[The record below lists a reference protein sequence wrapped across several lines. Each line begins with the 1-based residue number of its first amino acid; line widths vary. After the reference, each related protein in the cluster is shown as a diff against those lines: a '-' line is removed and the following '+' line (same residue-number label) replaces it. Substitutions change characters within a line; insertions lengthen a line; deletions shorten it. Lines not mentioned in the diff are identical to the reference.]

1 MGRRPNQVIQQYFQR
16 GPKLA
21 DNSNRYP
28 QTCKLCGEN
37 FPKGRIDS
45 LTTHLTKRCPA
56 ISEQDRINACLML
69 NGISAARTPRTLQ
82 ARQQQ
87 QMQQPQ
93 ASHVDLPLMQP
104 HQNWTP
110 LETLAEVSR
119 RQIDH
124 LNEHGGERLHA
135 HHNQVEPFPGAL
147 ALAASPGLDRIEAQE
162 QFTVEDPS
170 SAYSHQPEGTPVK
183 NEPDAEPSTEE
194 RMRVSLEAATSSTDA
209 PNLTVAAAA
218 AARLNNA
225 MLDPTLFL
233 DHHNLGEDLARAIE
247 TVQDTEPEPAPAQTS
262 APVPTPVSVA
272 LEVPAPPATPEH
284 NQPPPLPHSAPPQ
297 PVSQQPWGEITYMT
311 DSPMPPP
318 SAPMQQIHGTPLSSR
333 SVFRLD
339 QNGSRSRHSRARFDE
354 QRRKEVQQVRKIG
367 ACIRCRI
374 LRKTCSQGD
383 PCDTCRKVL
392 SPRIWRSGCVRTK
405 FTDELNLYNAG
416 VQIVHS
422 QKHIN
427 GFKSIL
433 NLDHPRVV
441 LEASHFPGEGPSIA
455 VEALRATKP
464 KEPGVELLEGE
475 ERWATPQVVMIDDQ
489 EEISGKLEAYVRDL
503 LPEFARKEKANFSR
517 ITVETALQI
526 AHDTDDRNLKLA
538 LELWGFVEVID
549 RELKW
554 HLDVRPSPITRVAGR
569 TITQETEPEL
579 YKTICLQLTAAAER
593 KASTTSK
600 NLLTHMQRDLQ
611 DARVKIGHGM
621 FFTVLVLLISVEKST
636 WAFKAWEEMSKTISC
651 WPLGRPPSYY
661 TQQGYRIS
669 ELLGMLLGIR
679 RALPKT
685 AVRESD
691 GILVGEDQDPILR
704 SYFERINLK
713 AADIVAQQ
721 QNPQFSPLDSR
732 TLELHFCSN
741 LLLPFQDAGMHQEHG
756 SVTPDIHGL
765 SEHNHEPSHGS
776 NQELMHESIHMAS
789 EATAISA
796 NPESPGL
803 TGS

>member
-1 MGRRPNQVIQQYFQR
+1 
-16 GPKLA
+16 
-21 DNSNRYP
+21 
-28 QTCKLCGEN
+28 
-37 FPKGRIDS
+37 
-45 LTTHLTKRCPA
+45 
-56 ISEQDRINACLML
+56 
-69 NGISAARTPRTLQ
+69 
-82 ARQQQ
+82 
-87 QMQQPQ
+87 
-93 ASHVDLPLMQP
+93 
-104 HQNWTP
+104 
-110 LETLAEVSR
+110 
-119 RQIDH
+119 
-124 LNEHGGERLHA
+124 
-135 HHNQVEPFPGAL
+135 
-147 ALAASPGLDRIEAQE
+147 
-162 QFTVEDPS
+162 
-170 SAYSHQPEGTPVK
+170 
-183 NEPDAEPSTEE
+183 
-194 RMRVSLEAATSSTDA
+194 MRVSLEAATSSAEA

-233 DHHNLGEDLARAIE
+233 NHNLGEDLARAIE
-247 TVQDTEPEPAPAQTS
+247 TVQDTEPAPGPGSGPAS
-262 APVPTPVSVA
+262 MPVPA
-272 LEVPAPPATPEH
+272 APEDAVLPATPEH
-284 NQPPPLPHSAPPQ
+284 HPPTPVSHSAPAP

-311 DSPMPPP
+311 DTPMPPP
-318 SAPMQQIHGTPLSSR
+318 SAPMQNHGTPLSSR

-427 GFKSIL
+427 GFKSTL
-433 NLDHPRVV
+433 NFDHPRVV

-489 EEISGKLEAYVRDL
+489 EEISGKLESYVRDL
-503 LPEFARKEKANFSR
+503 LPEFARKEKATFSR

-526 AHDTDDRNLKLA
+526 ARDTDDRNLKLA

-554 HLDVRPSPITRVAGR
+554 HLEVRPSPITRVAGR
-569 TITQETEPEL
+569 TILQETEADL

-621 FFTVLVLLISVEKST
+621 FFTVLVLLICVEKST

-691 GILVGEDQDPILR
+691 GVLVGEDPDPVLR

-713 AADIVAQQ
+713 GK
-721 QNPQFSPLDSR
+721 P
-732 TLELHFCSN
+732 
-741 LLLPFQDAGMHQEHG
+741 PFLIFIPM
-756 SVTPDIHGL
+756 T
-765 SEHNHEPSHGS
+765 
-776 NQELMHESIHMAS
+776 
-789 EATAISA
+789 
-796 NPESPGL
+796 
-803 TGS
+803 

>member
-87 QMQQPQ
+87 QVQQHSGPQ
-93 ASHVDLPLMQP
+93 LELPLMQP

-124 LNEHGGERLHA
+124 LNEYRGENSHAQHGPL
-135 HHNQVEPFPGAL
+135 EPYPGAF
-147 ALAASPGLDRIEAQE
+147 ALSGPSALERPDIQE
-162 QFTVEDPS
+162 QFTVEDHSSPYNEHQPS
-170 SAYSHQPEGTPVK
+170 SEGPAEDGPDGQPSMAEHMQDLDEHSTTP
-183 NEPDAEPSTEE
+183 TE
-194 RMRVSLEAATSSTDA
+194 A
-209 PNLTVAAAA
+209 PNLSVAAAA
-218 AARLNNA
+218 TARLNNA
-225 MLDPTLFL
+225 MLDPTLFFN
-233 DHHNLGEDLARAIE
+233 HNLGEDLARAIE
-247 TVQDTEPEPAPAQTS
+247 TVQDTETTS
-262 APVPTPVSVA
+262 GPTPVAAAMEDHAAPVA
-272 LEVPAPPATPEH
+272 TDHSSQSPAQAPTQAPAPVTQAR
-284 NQPPPLPHSAPPQ
+284 PQ
-297 PVSQQPWGEITYMT
+297 SVSQSGPQQPWGEITYMANA
-311 DSPMPPP
+311 PLAPP
-318 SAPMQQIHGTPLSSR
+318 SSVNHPLHGVPMSSR
-333 SVFRLD
+333 SVFRVD

-405 FTDELNLYNAG
+405 FTDELNLYDAG
-416 VQIVHS
+416 VQIVHA
-422 QKHIN
+422 QKQVN
-427 GFKSIL
+427 GFKSTL
-433 NLDHPRVV
+433 NLDHPPVL
-441 LEASHFPGEGPSIA
+441 LEASHFPGEGSAIL
-455 VEALRATKP
+455 VETLRGTKP
-464 KEPGVELLEGE
+464 KEPGAELLAEDE
-475 ERWATPQVVMIDDQ
+475 HWATPQIVMINDQ
-489 EEISGKLEAYVRDL
+489 EELSGKMEAYVRDQ
-503 LPEFARKEKANFSR
+503 LPVFAQKERASFSR

-526 AHDTDDRNLKLA
+526 ARDADDRNLRLA

-554 HLDVRPSPITRVAGR
+554 NLDIRPSPATQLEGKSV
-569 TITQETEPEL
+569 TQESDAEL

-600 NLLTHMQRDLQ
+600 SLLTHMQRDLQ
-611 DARVKIGHGM
+611 DARTRIGHGM
-621 FFTVLVLLISVEKST
+621 FFTILVLLICVEKST
-636 WAFKAWEEMSKTISC
+636 WAFKAWEEMSKTINC
-651 WPLGRPPSYY
+651 WPLERLPSDY

-685 AVRESD
+685 AIRESD
-691 GILVGEDQDPILR
+691 GVLIAEDQDPVLQ
-704 SYFERINLK
+704 SYFERINLR

-721 QNPQFSPLDSR
+721 QHAQFSALDSR
-732 TLELHFCSN
+732 TLELHLCAN
-741 LLLPFQDAGMHQEHG
+741 LLLPYQEAHPGLHQEQGTGG
-756 SVTPDIHGL
+756 SNT
-765 SEHNHEPSHGS
+765 SEHAYTVKSDPGTPVSAPAPAQHETTG
-776 NQELMHESIHMAS
+776 LA
-789 EATAISA
+789 EA
-796 NPESPGL
+796 E
-803 TGS
+803 

>member
-69 NGISAARTPRTLQ
+69 NGISAARTPRTLH

-87 QMQQPQ
+87 QAQQHQGPQ
-93 ASHVDLPLMQP
+93 MELPLMQS

-124 LNEHGGERLHA
+124 LNEYGGERPQTQHES
-135 HHNQVEPFPGAL
+135 HEPFSGAFEL
-147 ALAASPGLDRIEAQE
+147 SGPTALERADIQE
-162 QFTVEDPS
+162 QFTVEDHS
-170 SAYSHQPEGTPVK
+170 SPYNDHQ
-183 NEPDAEPSTEE
+183 TEE
-194 RMRVSLEAATSSTDA
+194 RPGKDGLDGQSNVAEHVQDSHEHGTAPADA

-233 DHHNLGEDLARAIE
+233 NHNLGEDLARAIE
-247 TVQDTEPEPAPAQTS
+247 TVQDADATPGPASGAVAPE
-262 APVPTPVSVA
+262 
-272 LEVPAPPATPEH
+272 EHAPPATPDH
-284 NQPPPLPHSAPPQ
+284 ISPPPAPAPPPAPQ
-297 PVSQQPWGEITYMT
+297 SASQQPWGEITYMAST
-311 DSPMPPP
+311 PLAPP
-318 SAPMQQIHGTPLSSR
+318 SAASHPMHGVPMSSR
-333 SVFRLD
+333 SVFRVD
-339 QNGSRSRHSRARFDE
+339 QNGSKSRHSRARFDE

-405 FTDELNLYNAG
+405 FTDELNLYDAG

-422 QKHIN
+422 QKQIN
-427 GFKSIL
+427 NFKSTL
-433 NLDHPRVV
+433 NLDHPPVV
-441 LEASHFPGEGPSIA
+441 LEASHFPGEGSAIL
-455 VEALRATKP
+455 VETLRGTKP
-464 KEPGVELLEGE
+464 KEPGAELLAED
-475 ERWATPQVVMIDDQ
+475 ERWATPQIVMINDQ
-489 EEISGKLEAYVRDL
+489 EELSGKLEAYVRDQ
-503 LPEFARKEKANFSR
+503 LPVFAQKERASFSR

-526 AHDTDDRNLKLA
+526 ARDNDDRNLRLA

-554 HLDVRPSPITRVAGR
+554 HLNICPSPVAHIEGKP
-569 TITQETEPEL
+569 ITQETDAEL
-579 YKTICLQLTAAAER
+579 YKTLCLQLTAAAER

-611 DARVKIGHGM
+611 DARTKIGHGM
-621 FFTVLVLLISVEKST
+621 FFTVLVLLICVEKST
-636 WAFKAWEEMSKTISC
+636 WAFKAWEEMSKTINC
-651 WPLGRPPSYY
+651 WPLERLPSDY

-685 AVRESD
+685 AIRESD
-691 GILVGEDQDPILR
+691 GVLVVEDPDPVLQ
-704 SYFERINLK
+704 SYFESINLR
-713 AADIVAQQ
+713 ASDVVAQQ
-721 QNPQFSPLDSR
+721 QNAPFSALDSR
-732 TLELHFCSN
+732 TLELHLCSN
-741 LLLPFQDAGMHQEHG
+741 LLLPYQDAHTGSHQDHNIAGPG
-756 SVTPDIHGL
+756 SNHVSDHAYTHEPGPGTPSSAAAPAPSEASGL
-765 SEHNHEPSHGS
+765 SGV
-776 NQELMHESIHMAS
+776 
-789 EATAISA
+789 
-796 NPESPGL
+796 
-803 TGS
+803 